1 MFNGLAWM
9 QMRLHDAKPIINS
22 CVTEGRKFWFNY
34 GWKLAV
40 SEEKL
45 YLLCS
50 CETLNRYVSMES
62 ASRWFYVQTS
72 DIKGDKN
79 KLCVVLKTF
88 PCDIEPKKSPNSLQK
103 KETFRAS
110 ESAGKR
116 GIYTNTNT
124 HLNSLDSSVEKKGNP
139 LLPHQFL
146 STSQNSSYTFCSDM
160 T

>member
-9 QMRLHDAKPIINS
+9 QMQLNDVESIINS
-22 CVTEGRKFWFNY
+22 CVTEGWKVWFNY
-34 GWKLAV
+34 GEQLAV

-50 CETLNRYVSMES
+50 CETLDGSVSMES
-62 ASRWFYVQTS
+62 ASRWLYVQTS
-72 DIKGDKN
+72 YDKGDKN
-79 KLCVVLKTF
+79 KFCVVLKTF

-116 GIYTNTNT
+116 GIYINTNT
-124 HLNSLDSSVEKKGNP
+124 HAVSLDSSVEKKGNP
-139 LLPHQFL
+139 LLPHQLL